1 MGKLVAVV
9 GDRTTKGGNIITG
22 AGHATCGGRNI
33 ALVGDLVSCPK
44 CGITGKIIEGAPNLT
59 YNGLPAAYDGCRVI
73 CGCKGGSN
81 QIIAGLSSLFVDVK
95 TVSTKPQGSIEP
107 QTRIG
112 VKNAGLSSLFVND
125 KTKSAKPTESTESIE
140 SQVRLAVQELLE
152 IAKEVSEK
160 HLYYEEIKQQFIQ
173 AIETFANSIVT
184 QVDNG
189 SISYAEGSE
198 EIQKE
203 KKSLWEQSI
212 LWIKNGLSVL
222 GGMGQT
228 MAGFALCDTGIG
240 CMLGAPLVAH
250 GVNGAYEG
258 GAGIYNGVMNQIDGG
273 NRSLEVE
280 GSLRKAYQTAFKS
293 LGFDASVGSIAYD
306 AFDIGVSFYGK
317 VKLIPKLNEFGNP
330 IFKLFRYG
338 KKDLEMAYKQMSK
351 NLLALEIAGDTLAVY
366 DFLAEISN
374 AFILNK
380 DSEQVIMTVRE
391 PETITNVKQIVDDC
405 HLVIT
410 ITGDDEDV
418 PAYYLCKR
426 NNNTEYRKDFD
437 GNIIEGGIG
446 Q

>member
-9 GDRTTKGGNIITG
+9 GDRTTKGGYILTG
-22 AGHATCGGRNI
+22 SGPATCGGRCI
-33 ALVGDLVSCPK
+33 ALVGDLVTCPK
-44 CGITGKIIEGAPNLT
+44 CRSKGQIVEGAPNLT
-59 YNGLPAAYDGCRVI
+59 FHCKPAAYNGCRVA
-73 CGCKGGSN
+73 CKCTPVGSN
-81 QIIAGLSSLFVDVK
+81 QIIAGLSWMSVDVTPPK
-95 TVSTKPQGSIEP
+95 
-107 QTRIG
+107 
-112 VKNAGLSSLFVND
+112 SS
-125 KTKSAKPTESTESIE
+125 ESTSYVSNPETRSKI
-140 SQVRLAVQELLE
+140 RLDVKKLLDL
-152 IAKEVSEK
+152 AKEVSEK

-173 AIETFANSIVT
+173 AIESFANSIVS

-203 KKSLWEQSI
+203 KTSLLYQSY
-212 LWIKNGLSVL
+212 LWVKNGLSVF
-222 GGMGQT
+222 G
-228 MAGFALCDTGIG
+228 GIG
-240 CMLGAPLVAH
+240 QILSGVGMCETGLGCVFAAPLVAH

-280 GSLRKAYQTAFKS
+280 GPLRKGYQSAVEA
-293 LGFDASVGSIAYD
+293 LGFDGSVGSIVYD
-306 AFDIGVSFYGK
+306 VFDIGVSFYGK

-338 KKDLEMAYKQMSK
+338 NKDLEMAYKQMSK
-351 NLLALEIAGDTLAVY
+351 NLLALEIAGDALVVVNISK
-366 DFLAEISN
+366 EIFN

-380 DSEQVIMTVRE
+380 DTEQVIMTVRE
-391 PETITNVKQIVDDC
+391 PEKITNVKQIIDDC

-410 ITGDDEDV
+410 ITGDNEDV
-418 PAYYLCKR
+418 PAYYVCKR
-426 NNNTEYRKDFD
+426 SDNTEYRKDFE

>member
-9 GDRTTKGGNIITG
+9 GDRTTKGGYIITG
-22 AGHATCGGRNI
+22 SGPATCGGRSI
-33 ALVGDLVSCPK
+33 ALVGDLVTCPK
-44 CGITGKIIEGAPNLT
+44 CGSKGQIVEGAPNLSFH
-59 YNGLPAAYDGCRVI
+59 GKPAAYHGCRVA
-73 CGCKGGSN
+73 CKCAPVGSN
-81 QIIAGLSSLFVDVK
+81 QIIAGLSWMSVDVILPK
-95 TVSTKPQGSIEP
+95 
-107 QTRIG
+107 
-112 VKNAGLSSLFVND
+112 SS
-125 KTKSAKPTESTESIE
+125 ESTSYVSNPETRSKI
-140 SQVRLAVQELLE
+140 RLDVKKLLDL
-152 IAKEVSEK
+152 AKEVCEK

-250 GVNGAYEG
+250 GVNGTYEG
-258 GAGIYNGVMNQIDGG
+258 SAGLYNGVMNQIDGG

-280 GSLRKAYQTAFKS
+280 GPLRKVYQSAFKS

-306 AFDIGVSFYGK
+306 AFDLGVSAHGK
-317 VKLIPKLNEFGNP
+317 LKLVPKLNEFGNP

-338 KKDLEMAYKQMSK
+338 NKDLEMAYKQMSRKLLTLEFASDSIVIIGIIK
-351 NLLALEIAGDTLAVY
+351 NIG
-366 DFLAEISN
+366 N

-380 DSEQVIMTVRE
+380 DKEQVIMTVKE

-410 ITGDDEDV
+410 ITGDNEDV
-418 PAYYLCKR
+418 PAYYVCRR
-426 NNNTEYRKDFD
+426 NDNTEYRKDFE

>member
-1 MGKLVAVV
+1 M
-9 GDRTTKGGNIITG
+9 
-22 AGHATCGGRNI
+22 
-33 ALVGDLVSCPK
+33 S
-44 CGITGKIIEGAPNLT
+44 
-59 YNGLPAAYDGCRVI
+59 
-73 CGCKGGSN
+73 
-81 QIIAGLSSLFVDVK
+81 VDVILP
-95 TVSTKPQGSIEP
+95 KPS
-107 QTRIG
+107 
-112 VKNAGLSSLFVND
+112 
-125 KTKSAKPTESTESIE
+125 ESTRYVSNPETRSKIRID
-140 SQVRLAVQELLE
+140 VKKLLDL
-152 IAKEVSEK
+152 AKEVCEK

-173 AIETFANSIVT
+173 SIKDFASNIVS

-250 GVNGAYEG
+250 GVNGTYEG
-258 GAGIYNGVMNQIDGG
+258 GAGLYNGVMNQIDGG

-280 GSLRKAYQTAFKS
+280 GPLRKAYQTAFKS

-338 KKDLEMAYKQMSK
+338 NKDLEMAYKQMSK